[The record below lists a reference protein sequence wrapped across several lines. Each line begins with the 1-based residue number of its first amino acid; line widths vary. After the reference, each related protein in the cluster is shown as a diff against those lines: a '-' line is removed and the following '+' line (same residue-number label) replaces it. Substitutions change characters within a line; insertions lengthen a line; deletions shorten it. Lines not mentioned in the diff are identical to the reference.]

1 LLTREEWENTRKTFT
16 GILKINLKMRR
27 KNTPYQQGKKF
38 GRALKEKMNIHGTD
52 IEALAEVLRAV
63 LKYEPT
69 VRVEIH
75 DGEIHLINEGFCPVM
90 ETALAFNLPWGRMCR
105 IMGWP
110 FFTGLAQAVN
120 SNIEFI
126 APEQLKWRLKGDL
139 YCFHIFALKKV

>member
-1 LLTREEWENTRKTFT
+1 VGEYAKNFYRNFKNKPENEAKEYA
-16 GILKINLKMRR
+16 
-27 KNTPYQQGKKF
+27 YQQGKKF